1 MRQWRDAIA
10 SLSRTATSTAG
21 LAKRGSTTRALPAAL
36 AGCASLNLVGR
47 VGVEPT
53 TSRLS
58 GVRSNH
64 LSYRPV
70 PAAPSVAAKLRLM
83 ARSAALAELTDVR
96 HSYRY
101 VVSSVPVDEGT

>member
-1 MRQWRDAIA
+1 M
-10 SLSRTATSTAG
+10 
-21 LAKRGSTTRALPAAL
+21 
-36 AGCASLNLVGR
+36 VGR

-70 PAAPSVAAKLRLM
+70 PAAPSVAAKPRVRFPSKYYFDGRPLW
-83 ARSAALAELTDVR
+83 RSSATLAELTDVQNSSR
-96 HSYRY
+96 CF
-101 VVSSVPVDEGT
+101 VSSVPV

>member
-1 MRQWRDAIA
+1 M
-10 SLSRTATSTAG
+10 
-21 LAKRGSTTRALPAAL
+21 
-36 AGCASLNLVGR
+36 VGR

-83 ARSAALAELTDVR
+83 ARFAALAELV
-96 HSYRY
+96 HVQNS
-101 VVSSVPVDEGT
+101 

>member
-1 MRQWRDAIA
+1 M
-10 SLSRTATSTAG
+10 
-21 LAKRGSTTRALPAAL
+21 PM
-36 AGCASLNLVGR
+36 VGR

-83 ARSAALAELTDVR
+83 ARFAALAGPVCVQNSL
-96 HSYRY
+96 RY
-101 VVSSVPVDEGT
+101 FVSQTAFLMKGHEDGGICSLEWRKLFSQDEPRSAFRRYP